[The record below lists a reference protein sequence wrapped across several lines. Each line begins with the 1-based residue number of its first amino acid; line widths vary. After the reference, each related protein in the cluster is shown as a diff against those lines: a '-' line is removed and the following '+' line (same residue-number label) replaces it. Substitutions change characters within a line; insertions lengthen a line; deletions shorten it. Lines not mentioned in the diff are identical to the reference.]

1 MLGCFVF
8 FVVGWGGG
16 FVVLGGGGGGG
27 AGLFLIW
34 RGGGLSFAR
43 LGVAG
48 GSPGGSPRCVQY
60 TKKKPVLSYELF
72 FKYGGEGG
80 IDSLRSPCGQPAHC
94 VHGLS
99 NWLSPVVDPRS
110 GLLIPPRC
118 VQYTKKKPVLS
129 YELFFKYGGEGG
141 IDSLRSPCGQ
151 PAHCVHGLSNWL
163 SPVVD
168 PRSGLL
174 IPPGVCNIRKKS
186 PYFRTSS
193 SLNMA
198 VRGGLTRFARPAGSP
213 LTAFTVCPTGCRQL
227 STPGR
232 GFSSPP
238 GVCNIRKKS
247 PYFRTSSS
255 LNMAVRGGF
264 EPPIRCRIHTF
275 QACSFSHSDTSPNC
289 RSCLAGTG
297 ANLGKS

>member
-1 MLGCFVF
+1 MAV
-8 FVVGWGGG
+8 
-16 FVVLGGGGGGG
+16 
-27 AGLFLIW
+27 
-34 RGGGLSFAR
+34 RGGLTRFAR
-43 LGVAG
+43 PA
-48 GSPGGSPRCVQY
+48 GSPLTAFTVCPTGCRQLSTPVGASHPPGVCNIRKKSPYFR
-60 TKKKPVLSYELF
+60 T
-72 FKYGGEGG
+72 
-80 IDSLRSPCGQPAHC
+80 
-94 VHGLS
+94 
-99 NWLSPVVDPRS
+99 
-110 GLLIPPRC
+110 
-118 VQYTKKKPVLS
+118 
-129 YELFFKYGGEGG
+129 LFFKYGGEGG

-198 VRGGLTRFARPAGSP
+198 VRGG
-213 LTAFTVCPTGCRQL
+213 
-227 STPGR
+227 
-232 GFSSPP
+232 
-238 GVCNIRKKS
+238 
-247 PYFRTSSS
+247 
-255 LNMAVRGGF
+255 F

>member
-1 MLGCFVF
+1 MT
-8 FVVGWGGG
+8 
-16 FVVLGGGGGGG
+16 
-27 AGLFLIW
+27 
-34 RGGGLSFAR
+34 RFAR
-43 LGVAG
+43 PA
-48 GSPGGSPRCVQY
+48 GSPLTAFTVCPTGCRQLS
-60 TKKKPVLSYELF
+60 TPVGAS
-72 FKYGGEGG
+72 
-80 IDSLRSPCGQPAHC
+80 H
-94 VHGLS
+94 
-99 NWLSPVVDPRS
+99 
-110 GLLIPPRC
+110 
-118 VQYTKKKPVLS
+118 
-129 YELFFKYGGEGG
+129 
-141 IDSLRSPCGQ
+141 
-151 PAHCVHGLSNWL
+151 
-163 SPVVD
+163 
-168 PRSGLL
+168 
-174 IPPGVCNIRKKS
+174 PPGVCNIRKKS

-227 STPGR
+227 STPVGA
-232 GFSSPP
+232 SHPP

>member
-1 MLGCFVF
+1 MAV
-8 FVVGWGGG
+8 
-16 FVVLGGGGGGG
+16 
-27 AGLFLIW
+27 
-34 RGGGLSFAR
+34 RGGLTRFAR
-43 LGVAG
+43 PA
-48 GSPGGSPRCVQY
+48 GSPLTAFTVCPTGCRQLS
-60 TKKKPVLSYELF
+60 TPVGAS
-72 FKYGGEGG
+72 
-80 IDSLRSPCGQPAHC
+80 H
-94 VHGLS
+94 
-99 NWLSPVVDPRS
+99 
-110 GLLIPPRC
+110 
-118 VQYTKKKPVLS
+118 
-129 YELFFKYGGEGG
+129 
-141 IDSLRSPCGQ
+141 
-151 PAHCVHGLSNWL
+151 
-163 SPVVD
+163 
-168 PRSGLL
+168 
-174 IPPGVCNIRKKS
+174 PPGVCNIRKKS
-186 PYFRTSS
+186 PYFRTGS

-227 STPGR
+227 STPVGA
-232 GFSSPP
+232 SHPP

>member
-1 MLGCFVF
+1 MT
-8 FVVGWGGG
+8 
-16 FVVLGGGGGGG
+16 
-27 AGLFLIW
+27 
-34 RGGGLSFAR
+34 RFAR
-43 LGVAG
+43 PA
-48 GSPGGSPRCVQY
+48 GSPLTAFTVCPTGCRQLSTPVGASHPPGVCNIRKKSPYFR
-60 TKKKPVLSYELF
+60 TSS
-72 FKYGGEGG
+72 
-80 IDSLRSPCGQPAHC
+80 SLNMAVR
-94 VHGLS
+94 
-99 NWLSPVVDPRS
+99 
-110 GLLIPPRC
+110 
-118 VQYTKKKPVLS
+118 
-129 YELFFKYGGEGG
+129 GG

-238 GVCNIRKKS
+238 VCAIYEKKA
-247 PYFRTSSS
+247 RTF
-255 LNMAVRGGF
+255 VR
-264 EPPIRCRIHTF
+264 
-275 QACSFSHSDTSPNC
+275 A
-289 RSCLAGTG
+289 L
-297 ANLGKS
+297 L